1 MIGHIAGLLDP
12 CFGSDEAGGLVIL
25 GEEVVER
32 VDDIGELLGKFLNF
46 HLSDPFKKLIY
57 AVLEGTLI

>member
-1 MIGHIAGLLDP
+1 M
-12 CFGSDEAGGLVIL
+12 VIL

-32 VDDIGELLGKFLNF
+32 VDDIGELLGKFLDF

-57 AVLEGTLI
+57 AVLEGPFI